1 MTGMDRLLKHIGKK
15 TFVDWLKECLKRYP
29 DGRRL
34 VIKKMEKKTGYTL
47 KSCEDRTKKL
57 YKIIRE
63 NRIEEACDAVI
74 ESTNFQVTD
83 KMKSKAEKLK
93 KYAE

>member
-1 MTGMDRLLKHIGKK
+1 MADMNKLLKHIGKK

-34 VIKKMEKKTGYTL
+34 VIKKMEQKTGYTL
-47 KSCEDRTKKL
+47 KSCEERTKKI
-57 YKIIRE
+57 YRIIRE

-74 ESTNFQVTD
+74 NSTNFQVTK
-83 KMKSKAEKLK
+83 KMKTKAEKLK
-93 KYAE
+93 KYAN